1 VEIYCLLEDAGKDD
15 AIKRVLKFWSTKTG
29 VSLDLIEKA
38 IRVYHGKEAL
48 KHLFYLASGLESLV
62 LGEDQI
68 LGQVRTAYVKAK
80 NSGTSGL
87 FLDKAFMKA
96 VNIGRR
102 VRTETKINEGS
113 VSVSSAAVDLAAK
126 QLGNLTSTKALVIG
140 AGEAG
145 SLIAEAL
152 RSHGISTII
161 VANRTYRKSVDLAE
175 KVSGKAIRF
184 DRMLSILPDVDL
196 VFGAVSVTKPILSQE
211 QMARILAKSETS
223 KRLLLID
230 ISQPRAFGEEIGN
243 LPGIN
248 LKTIDDLKE
257 VVAENIRNRQIEA
270 IKCETLILEELTRF
284 ELEISKLYAAPLI
297 SEILRKFEEIRQK
310 ELARARRKLGE
321 SDEKKL
327 LVLERFSRELIERV
341 AQTPIEQLRR
351 AALNGNGELL
361 GAAEQIFQARVERLE
376 LAEGLLEKTN

>member
-1 VEIYCLLEDAGKDD
+1 MIVCLSASHNNTSLQLLESLNVSDEEFLMRSLCSEKAAKECILLQTCHRVEIYCLLEDADKDD

-126 QLGNLTSTKALVIG
+126 QLGNL
-140 AGEAG
+140 
-145 SLIAEAL
+145 
-152 RSHGISTII
+152 
-161 VANRTYRKSVDLAE
+161 
-175 KVSGKAIRF
+175 
-184 DRMLSILPDVDL
+184 SINK
-196 VFGAVSVTKPILSQE
+196 G
-211 QMARILAKSETS
+211 
-223 KRLLLID
+223 
-230 ISQPRAFGEEIGN
+230 
-243 LPGIN
+243 
-248 LKTIDDLKE
+248 
-257 VVAENIRNRQIEA
+257 
-270 IKCETLILEELTRF
+270 
-284 ELEISKLYAAPLI
+284 
-297 SEILRKFEEIRQK
+297 
-310 ELARARRKLGE
+310 
-321 SDEKKL
+321 
-327 LVLERFSRELIERV
+327 FSYWRWRGRV
-341 AQTPIEQLRR
+341 ACR
-351 AALNGNGELL
+351 
-361 GAAEQIFQARVERLE
+361 
-376 LAEGLLEKTN
+376 